1 MVSYALFYFQITAGC
16 FYASSNMFSSW
27 KRHRDLVFLL
37 ASRKTKLDR
46 YSFILTLYVIYFPST
61 GSMLLTVWVLPWLAL
76 LHVCLH
82 DEYVGDLPV
91 LTSPLD
97 PLLHYHL
104 FSSFLS
110 PWDRKFCLVCLAIG
124 LIISLLTTRN
134 NWEACFI
141 QNWYRRWFNNPDN
154 ASFWIVTRL
163 LEKEASIWIQSIQ
176 ELPTWTFC
184 LHVCML
190 TACLH
195 SVCWSQ
201 KRILNPLE
209 LAFQAIMSLWVA
221 PSSGIARLQWVNLS
235 SLHKLVSM
243 QVCIDTNNQILIY
256 IFLLKLTLLYLAIR
270 LILAYRISSFFH
282 FFYKKFKWY
291 KFI

>member
-1 MVSYALFYFQITAGC
+1 MLSTSHPQVPCYLLSESCPGLLCSTCVFMMNMLATCLF
-16 FYASSNMFSSW
+16 W
-27 KRHRDLVFLL
+27 L
-37 ASRKTKLDR
+37 
-46 YSFILTLYVIYFPST
+46 
-61 GSMLLTVWVLPWLAL
+61 LPWTL
-76 LHVCLH
+76 CFITTFS
-82 DEYVGDLPV
+82 LP
-91 LTSPLD
+91 S
-97 PLLHYHL
+97 
-104 FSSFLS
+104 S

-154 ASFWIVTRL
+154 ASSWIVTRL

-221 PSSGIARLQWVNLS
+221 PSSGIAWWVNLS

-270 LILAYRISSFFH
+270 LILAYIISSFSIFSTKNLNGTNLYKLARIFH
-282 FFYKKFKWY
+282 
-291 KFI
+291 